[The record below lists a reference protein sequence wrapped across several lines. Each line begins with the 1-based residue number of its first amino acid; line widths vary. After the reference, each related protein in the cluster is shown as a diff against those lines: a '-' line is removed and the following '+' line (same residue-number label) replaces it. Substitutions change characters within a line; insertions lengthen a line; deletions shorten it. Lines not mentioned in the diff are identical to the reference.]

1 MSFKYILTMIIPA
14 LLALSSSAADLPKMA
29 NDKAV
34 TKGKLPNGMSYYIVA
49 NPSVKGMADFALVQ
63 KTGRMTSDTISALN
77 LARETLGKLPYIAG
91 GISPQKF
98 FISNGVNP
106 DRNGFVEVGKD
117 YTIYRFSNLLLAQKG
132 SLLDSAIVVMMG
144 MTDRLAQMSD
154 PECRKWYSAAD
165 NAIII
170 SGDLDSK
177 AVAQKLNLLS
187 YITPASESLQ
197 RPAYE
202 WVPTDSARFSVCR
215 DSSAV
220 FSEVRFSWTAPR
232 VPDNFIGTIQPF
244 IQKMYVAQLG
254 EIAVMRI
261 RKRFEQDAI
270 PCASVSYRH
279 YPSSEGAGD
288 ETFTISMVLEEG
300 HMKDAL
306 AVVSETLSSLE
317 TSGAGTEELEIVRRR
332 RIRTL
337 GDRVTDPV
345 KSNRSYVDLC
355 IRSFLYGAPVASDSD
370 ILKVYTSRAVAP
382 DTEQALFREVTDAL
396 LDPEKN
402 LSVTCRT
409 KEELTADQVS
419 AIIDEA
425 WSRGKELQAPAAI
438 TVSDTLYS
446 ISPSPKVSVK
456 SPKKDPMS
464 GGLVWTFSNGFK
476 VVYRNMATSGK
487 IYWSMGL
494 NSGFGNIEDLERG
507 EGAFVGDLLWQYR
520 IAGMKGEDFRK
531 FLELNDIEMSARV
544 SLSATA
550 LSGTVQKEDVR
561 LLLRVLTAVANE
573 REPDPEAYA
582 AYMRNEN
589 MRLKASAGTNE
600 DRKVVIDSL
609 MCPDYNYSSIK
620 SSGKLTENLAEKA
633 DRFYDDC
640 FSRMNNGVLVIVG
653 DIDETELKKELL
665 MRVGSFR
672 TQKSAFYRPAVNY
685 QPVSGWSTHIDAGN
699 ENSVYLALSVPM
711 PLTAENKMASQ
722 IASNVLRNRISSALE
737 DAGMY
742 VGLHSNTRTSPQE
755 RFNVMIY
762 IKEASED
769 GFAEQRTADPLE
781 ALRAVRSTL
790 RDLETA
796 DISDAVV
803 KAYKEWLKN
812 DIAYRQ
818 KDPRYWTSAISMR
831 YLEGKDF
838 TTGYKAKIDAVTAD
852 KVRQILVSL
861 NNASKVEYIITRK

>member
-14 LLALSSSAADLPKMA
+14 LMALSSSGADLPKMA

-49 NPSVKGMADFALVQ
+49 NPSVKGVADFALVQ
-63 KTGRMTSDTISALN
+63 RTGRMTSDTISALKI
-77 LARETLGKLPYIAG
+77 ARETLGELPYIAG

-98 FISNGVNP
+98 FVSNGVNP

-117 YTIYRFSNLLLAQKG
+117 YTVYRFSNLLLAQKG

-144 MTDRLAQMSD
+144 MTDRLAQASD

-202 WVPTDSARFSVCR
+202 WVPTDSAQYSVSR

-220 FSEVRFSWTAPR
+220 FSEVRFIWNAPR

-261 RKRFEQDAI
+261 RKRLEQEAI
-270 PCASVSYRH
+270 PFASVSYRH
-279 YPSSEGAGD
+279 FPSSEGAGD
-288 ETFTISMVLEEG
+288 ETFTVSLVLEDG
-300 HMKDAL
+300 HVKEAL

-317 TSGAGTEELEIVRRR
+317 TAGAGTEELEIVRRR

-345 KSNRSYVDLC
+345 KSNRRYVDLC

-370 ILKVYTSRAVAP
+370 VQKVYTSRAVAP

-402 LSVTCRT
+402 LSVICRT
-409 KEELTADQVS
+409 GEELQEDQVP
-419 AIIDEA
+419 AIMAEA
-425 WSRGKELQAPAAI
+425 WNRGKELQAPAAI

-446 ISPSPKVSVK
+446 MSPSPKVSVK

-476 VVYRNMATSGK
+476 VVYRKMATSGK

-494 NSGFGNIEDLERG
+494 NSGFGGIADLEKG
-507 EGAFVGDLLWQYR
+507 EGAFVGDLLWKYR
-520 IAGMKGEDFRK
+520 IAGMKGDDFRK
-531 FLELNDIEMSARV
+531 FLELNNIEMSAHV
-544 SLSATA
+544 GLSTA
-550 LSGTVQKEDVR
+550 ALNGTVQKDNIR
-561 LLLRVLTAVANE
+561 MLFRVLAALANE
-573 REPDPEAYA
+573 REPDPEANA

-589 MRLKASAGTNE
+589 MRLMASAGTNE
-600 DRKVVIDSL
+600 ERRAVIDSL

-620 SSGKLTENLAEKA
+620 SSGKLTERLAEKA

-640 FSRMNNGVLVIVG
+640 FSRMNDGVLVIVG

-672 TQKSAFYRPAVNY
+672 TRKSAFYRPSVSY
-685 QPVSGWSTHIDAGN
+685 QPVSGWSTHTVAEN
-699 ENSVYLALSVPM
+699 ENGVCLALSVPM

-722 IASNVLRNRISSALE
+722 IASKILRNRISSALE
-737 DAGMY
+737 ATGMY
-742 VGLHSNTRTSPQE
+742 VGLYTNTRTSPQE

-762 IKEASED
+762 VKEASED

-781 ALRAVRSTL
+781 ALRVIRSTL
-790 RDLETA
+790 RDFETA
-796 DISDAVV
+796 DIPDAVI

-838 TTGYKAKIDAVTAD
+838 TTDYKAKIDAVTAD

-861 NNASKVEYIITRK
+861 NNASKVEYIMTRK